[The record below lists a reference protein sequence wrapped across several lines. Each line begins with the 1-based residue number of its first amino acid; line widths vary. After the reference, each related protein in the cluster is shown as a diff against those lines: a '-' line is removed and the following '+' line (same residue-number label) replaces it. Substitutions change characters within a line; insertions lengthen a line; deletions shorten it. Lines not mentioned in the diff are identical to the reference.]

1 MQLLNLSL
9 VIVPLTEPLR
19 VHYGKASM
27 LEQSKHLTLAEED
40 YVCETRVESR
50 PR

>member
-9 VIVPLTEPLR
+9 VIVPFTESLK
-19 VHYGKASM
+19 VHYGKAAM

-40 YVCETRVESR
+40 YVCEMRVESR
-50 PR
+50 TR